1 MTTTTTAP
9 PGVDAAAPGAP
20 AAPTAGTP
28 TPPGPPVTG
37 RRRTGGSGQ
46 PAGADRPR
54 RGVPRGVRAVADVLV
69 LGGGVLAAL
78 TPLLPVYGGSVL
90 LAPVLGGV
98 LLGVAVGVLSAWAR
112 WSPPV
117 TTAVLLVVAV
127 VLGGPLATPDHTV
140 GGVLPSLGSVVSVVR
155 GAALGWKDVLTLQPP
170 LGSSGWLLVPPYL
183 LAVVGS
189 AVAVRLALG
198 TSRAA
203 PAAALLPPVA
213 LAGAVLLGT
222 HTTVAP
228 VAVGAGLAVVLLV
241 WASWRSGR
249 LRVRRPVALVLL
261 VAVAAG
267 GGVGGGLAVEA
278 QRDRYVLRD
287 ALIPPFDPRDYASPL
302 SAFRKYV
309 KDDDTVELFTVQGLP
324 EGARVRLATFDRFDG
339 VVWNV
344 AGDGSSR
351 ASGEFRRVG
360 EVVSEQA
367 AAEADAVA
375 ASGTGGTRVDVRVQ
389 LDDLSGVWLPT
400 VGDAVS
406 VQFDDTEAQS
416 RLRFNDATGAAVLTG
431 GLDAGLT
438 YTLDAVVPQEPDD
451 EQLGSAAGRDLDL
464 PEPQSVPDAVVT
476 AASDAVR
483 DAETPA
489 QVARALEQ
497 TLSERGFFSHG
508 QTDQGDYPSL
518 SGHGADRVGAL
529 LGGDLMVGDDEQYA
543 SAMALMARELGL
555 PARVVMGFVPGASED
570 GEAADAAAAP
580 ADPDAPVVVTGAD
593 VHAWVEIAFEGFG
606 WVTFDPTPPESQ
618 TPQDETETSQADP
631 EPQVAQP
638 PPPPPDPVD
647 PPEDDT
653 DQPQTRDGDDAAAL
667 ALWQRIALGVAAGS
681 GVLLLLL
688 APFLAIAALKARRR
702 LRRRRDPVPLN
713 RVVGGW
719 QEVLDLAT
727 DLRRDVDPV
736 ATRREGARAL
746 DRAFTAVPEPETS
759 GRSRR
764 AASRGATGPAPAA
777 VEAGAAVVALAD
789 RADAAVFGAGTPT
802 EADAR
807 DYWAQVDRVLARMRA
822 ATPRKQRWRGR
833 VTTRSLRRSE
843 RRRVAAAA
851 AAAAQVPGAPGRRGR
866 LRAGWRRAADGP
878 GDGAGR
884 GDRAR
889 AARADGAD
897 R

>member
-1 MTTTTTAP
+1 MTTTTAEPTAAGP
-9 PGVDAAAPGAP
+9 APSSAPGV
-20 AAPTAGTP
+20 P
-28 TPPGPPVTG
+28 TPPGPPASG
-37 RRRTGGSGQ
+37 RPGPGGGGPQ
-46 PAGADRPR
+46 PARADRPV
-54 RGVPRGVRAVADVLV
+54 RGVPRGARAVVDVLV
-69 LGGGVLAAL
+69 LAGAVLAAL

-117 TTAVLLVVAV
+117 TTAVLLAATV
-127 VLGGPLATPDHTV
+127 VLGGPLATPDQTV
-140 GGVLPSLGSVVSVVR
+140 GGAVPTLASIVSVVR

-170 LGSSGWLLVPPYL
+170 LGGSGWLLVPPFL
-183 LAVVGS
+183 LAVVGT

-203 PAAALLPPVA
+203 PAAALLPPVV
-213 LAGAVLLGT
+213 LAGAVLLGS

-228 VAVGAGLAVVLLV
+228 VAVGAATGLVLLV
-241 WASWRSGR
+241 WAAWRSGR
-249 LRVRRPVALVLL
+249 LRARRPVALVLL
-261 VAVAAG
+261 VALAGAAG
-267 GGVGGGLAVEA
+267 VAGGTVVDA

-287 ALIPPFDPRDYASPL
+287 ALVPPFDPRDYASPL

-367 AAEADAVA
+367 AAEADEVE
-375 ASGTGGTRVDVRVQ
+375 ASGTGGSRVEVEVQ
-389 LDDLSGVWLPT
+389 VDGLGGVWLPT
-400 VGDAVS
+400 VGDSVS
-406 VQFDDTEAQS
+406 VRLDDTEAQA

-431 GLDAGLT
+431 GLDEGLT

-451 EQLGSAAGRDLDL
+451 EQIGSAGGRDLDL
-464 PEPQSVPDAVVT
+464 PEPQGVPDAVAS
-476 AASDAVR
+476 AAGDAAR
-483 DAETPA
+483 EAETPV

-497 TLSERGFFSHG
+497 ALSERGFFSHG

-529 LGGDLMVGDDEQYA
+529 LGGELMVGDDEQYA
-543 SAMALMARELGL
+543 SAMALMAREVGL
-555 PARVVMGFVPGASED
+555 PARVVMGFVPGADED
-570 GEAADAAAAP
+570 GEAADADAAQAP
-580 ADPDAPVVVTGAD
+580 AADPDAPVVVTGAD
-593 VHAWVEIAFEGFG
+593 VHAWVEIAFDGYG

-618 TPQDETETSQADP
+618 TPQDEQETSQSDP

-638 PPPPPDPVD
+638 PPPPADPVD
-647 PPEDDT
+647 PPSDDT
-653 DQPQTRDGDDAAAL
+653 DQPQTQDSDDSGAF
-667 ALWQRIALGVAAGS
+667 ALWQRVALGVAAGS
-681 GVLLLLL
+681 GLVLLLL
-688 APFLAIAALKARRR
+688 APFLVIAALKARRR
-702 LRRRRDPVPLN
+702 RRRRRDPVPLN

-746 DRAFTAVPEPETS
+746 DRAFTTVPEPEDT
-759 GRSRR
+759 GRRKKAPR
-764 AASRGATGPAPAA
+764 PPTPTPAGA
-777 VEAGAAVVALAD
+777 EAGAAVVALAD
-789 RADAAVFGAGTPT
+789 RADAAVFGAATPT
-802 EADAR
+802 PADAR
-807 DYWAQVDRVLARMRA
+807 EFWAEVDRALARMRA
-822 ATPRKQRWRGR
+822 ATPRKERWRGR

-843 RRRVAAAA
+843 RRRA
-851 AAAAQVPGAPGRRGR
+851 
-866 LRAGWRRAADGP
+866 RRAA
-878 GDGAGR
+878 
-884 GDRAR
+884 R
-889 AARADGAD
+889 AARGTGGSGRKERQARRADGAD
-897 R
+897 G

>member
-1 MTTTTTAP
+1 MTTTTTEPTAAG
-9 PGVDAAAPGAP
+9 PGVPAPAPGV
-20 AAPTAGTP
+20 P
-28 TPPGPPVTG
+28 TPPGPPAPG
-37 RRRTGGSGQ
+37 RGSGGGGAQ
-46 PAGADRPR
+46 PARADRPV
-54 RGVPRGVRAVADVLV
+54 RGVPRGALGVVDVLV
-69 LGGGVLAAL
+69 LAGAVLAAL
-78 TPLLPVYGGSVL
+78 SPLLPVYGGSVL

-117 TTAVLLVVAV
+117 TTAVLLAATV
-127 VLGGPLATPDHTV
+127 VLGGPLATPDQTV
-140 GGVLPSLGSVVSVVR
+140 GGAVPTLASMVSVVR

-170 LGSSGWLLVPPYL
+170 LGGSGWLLVPPFL
-183 LAVVGS
+183 LAVVGT

-228 VAVGAGLAVVLLV
+228 VAVGTATALVLLV

-249 LRVRRPVALVLL
+249 LRARRPVALVLL
-261 VAVAAG
+261 VALAGAGGVAAG
-267 GGVGGGLAVEA
+267 TVVDA

-287 ALIPPFDPRDYASPL
+287 ALVPPFDPRDYASPL

-367 AAEADAVA
+367 VAEADEVE
-375 ASGTGGTRVDVRVQ
+375 ASGTGGDRVEVEVRVDG
-389 LDDLSGVWLPT
+389 LTGVWLPT
-400 VGDAVS
+400 VGDSVS
-406 VQFDDTEAQS
+406 VRLGDTEAQS

-431 GLDAGLT
+431 GLDEGLT
-438 YTLDAVVPQEPDD
+438 YTLDAVVPAEPDD
-451 EQLGSAAGRDLDL
+451 EQIGSAGARDLDL
-464 PEPQSVPDAVVT
+464 PEPQGVPDAVPS
-476 AASDAVR
+476 AAGDAAR
-483 DAETPA
+483 EAETPV

-529 LGGDLMVGDDEQYA
+529 LGGELMVGDDEQYA
-543 SAMALMARELGL
+543 SAMALMAREMGL
-555 PARVVMGFVPGASED
+555 PARVVMGFVPGADED
-570 GEAADAAAAP
+570 GDAADAAQAP
-580 ADPDAPVVVTGAD
+580 AADPDAPVVVTGAD
-593 VHAWVEIAFEGFG
+593 VHAWVEIAFEGYG

-618 TPQDETETSQADP
+618 TPQDEQETSQSDP

-638 PPPPPDPVD
+638 PPPPADPVE
-647 PPEDDT
+647 PPSDDT
-653 DQPQTRDGDDAAAL
+653 DQPQTQDSDDSGAF
-667 ALWQRIALGVAAGS
+667 ALWQRVVLGVAAGS

-688 APFLAIAALKARRR
+688 APFLVIAALKARRR
-702 LRRRRDPVPLN
+702 RRRRRDPVPLN

-746 DRAFTAVPEPETS
+746 DRAFTTAPEPEDT
-759 GRSRR
+759 GRRKSKAPRPV
-764 AASRGATGPAPAA
+764 AAPGPAGA
-777 VEAGAAVVALAD
+777 EAGAAVVALAD
-789 RADAAVFGAGTPT
+789 RADAAVFGASTPT
-802 EADAR
+802 AADAR
-807 DYWAQVDRVLARMRA
+807 EFWAQVDGALARMRA
-822 ATPRKQRWRGR
+822 ATPRKERWRGR

-843 RRRVAAAA
+843 RRRARVAARAVRA
-851 AAAAQVPGAPGRRGR
+851 TGTGGRGSGRRE
-866 LRAGWRRAADGP
+866 RRA
-878 GDGAGR
+878 R
-884 GDRAR
+884 
-889 AARADGAD
+889 RADGAD
-897 R
+897 G